1 MKNKISSGLAAKLE
15 KLQREAEKKISEN
28 KKEDYSLEIEESRK
42 MGKEQGK
49 KYEEIEMCYKIA
61 EEFKIN
67 PPILYSTHIN
77 GRLVEQHYD
86 PLFAKKVE
94 MLKRNHFSFFTAVH
108 HNSTFGLTFKV
119 FGKAYIKRGAQK
131 IPLIESNI
139 EQTILLKDKDILA
152 TEKKSYIYD
161 IRDGISNDD
170 NHSTDIILYPQS
182 EIKFFIGEKTTNPA
196 PAFMVPSKVSESI
209 KKNSK
214 STVTQQKIKNIE
226 LISGIFYVNIRR
238 RKNDVNS
245 LLKINSKYP
254 KFSFKPYS
262 NVIKGVLNDA
272 IIKMERE
279 NSNLSQIYKN
289 KIASSLKKSSS
300 TICEEISA
308 IIELCKDNSIVI
320 TRSSN
325 SIFHESNR
333 KETKKMM
340 KNIEKPIKITLTN
353 SSLYETDTSINPDNR
368 IFSIVKIPLALTTY
382 LGSINGKKEI
392 EEKLNKQK
400 GKNLQEE
407 AKKLIEDS
415 QEMLKNAKEM
425 GDKELI
431 EMAKTR
437 LETTNKFTKG
447 KMQEISFAEEEML
460 RKTLKMYEKQI
471 IELKPLFENE
481 FPAYASLIKSDAV

>member
-1 MKNKISSGLAAKLE
+1 MKNKISSELSIKLD
-15 KLQREAEKKISEN
+15 KLRKEAEKKISEN
-28 KKEDYSLEIEESRK
+28 KKKDYSQEIEESRK
-42 MGKEQGK
+42 MGREQGR
-49 KYEEIEMCYKIA
+49 KYEEIEMCYKII

-77 GRLVEQHYD
+77 GRLIEQHYD

-94 MLKRNHFSFFTAVH
+94 ILKRNSFSFLTAVH

-131 IPLIESNI
+131 IPLIESNL
-139 EQTILLKDKDILA
+139 EQTILLKDEDILE

-161 IRDGISNDD
+161 IRDGISNCD
-170 NHSTDIILYPQS
+170 NYSTDIILYPQS
-182 EIKFFIGEKTTNPA
+182 EIKFFIGEKTTNPT
-196 PAFMVPSKVSESI
+196 PAFMVPSKVPESI

-226 LISGIFYVNIRR
+226 LISGIFYINIRR
-238 RKNDVNS
+238 RRNDVNN

-262 NVIKGVLNDA
+262 SVIQGVLDNA
-272 IIKMERE
+272 IIKMEKE
-279 NSNLSQIYKN
+279 NPNLSQMYKN

-300 TICEEISA
+300 TICDEVSA

-325 SIFHESNR
+325 SIFHESTK
-333 KETKKMM
+333 KETKKII

-353 SSLYETDTSINPDNR
+353 NTLYETDTSINPDNR
-368 IFSIVKIPLALTTY
+368 IFSIVKIPIALTTY

-392 EEKLNKQK
+392 EEQLNKQK
-400 GKNLQEE
+400 DKNHQEE
-407 AKKLIEDS
+407 AKKIVEDS
-415 QEMLKNAKEM
+415 QEMLKNANEL
-425 GDKELI
+425 GNKELI
-431 EMAKTR
+431 EMAKIR

-447 KMQEISFAEEEML
+447 KMQELSFAEEEAL
-460 RKTLKMYEKQI
+460 RKTLKVFENQI

-481 FPAYASLIKSDAV
+481 FPEYSYSIKSDAV